1 LNEGERENVAAW
13 LGAINDKQMPDSKPR
28 RSPCNSCYSLVILIK
43 TLDLILSS
51 ANWLWFRV
59 FANLALRQISPE
71 KHYNPSRLQADLDH
85 LDTFQ
90 LRGEESG
97 WSRDGPEGVRQL
109 DYYSGSFA
117 IQFAQMVYSRVS
129 SLPYRD
135 SGTLSEARR

>member
-1 LNEGERENVAAW
+1 
-13 LGAINDKQMPDSKPR
+13 MPDSKYPLPP
-28 RSPCNSCYSLVILIK
+28 SPHSSF
-43 TLDLILSS
+43 THPLSPLT

-59 FANLALRQISPE
+59 FANLALSKISPD
-71 KHYNPSRLQADLDH
+71 KHFNTTRMKADLDH

-117 IQFAQMVYSRVS
+117 IQFAQLVYSKVS
-129 SLPYRD
+129 LRALGIP
-135 SGTLSEARR
+135 GVE

>member
-1 LNEGERENVAAW
+1 MESIAYAMLSHPVAFGFKEDQTTRKNLSSW
-13 LGAINDKQMPDSKPR
+13 LRQINDHKMPQS
-28 RSPCNSCYSLVILIK
+28 
-43 TLDLILSS
+43 
-51 ANWLWFRV
+51 NWLWFRV

-71 KHYNPSRLQADLDH
+71 RHYNPSRLQADLDH

-129 SLPYRD
+129 TLPYRD
-135 SGTLSEARR
+135 SGTSSEARR